1 MENLLA
7 SPWLL
12 AVAGGA
18 LILGLAIAF
27 GLKRAGS
34 RTRAEKAVSD
44 AGARRVYRE
53 ADREDKV

>member
-18 LILGLAIAF
+18 LILG
-27 GLKRAGS
+27 
-34 RTRAEKAVSD
+34 
-44 AGARRVYRE
+44 ARQVYRE